1 MFSHERDMMSDSLG
15 YKSYFATIHVF
26 NERNVESLLRS
37 AFRKTTFRQT
47 SYLCERQTEEPTLKK
62 KKKKKHSNL
71 VTQLFLMRNN
81 HAI

>member
-1 MFSHERDMMSDSLG
+1 MMSDSLG

-62 KKKKKHSNL
+62 KKKRHSNL